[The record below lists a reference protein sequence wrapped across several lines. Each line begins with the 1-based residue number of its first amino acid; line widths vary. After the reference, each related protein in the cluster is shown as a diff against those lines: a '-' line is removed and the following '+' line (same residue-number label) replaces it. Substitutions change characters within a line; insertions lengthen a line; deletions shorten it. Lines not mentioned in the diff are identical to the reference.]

1 MTKKRKLIIWSAA
14 LAGLVLFWQPRSAY
28 ADQINLSFTPS
39 FDTSTLTNQGSF
51 DLAFVLTD
59 GSGVGDQNTTVTLSN
74 FNFGAGGSGSM
85 SPLTT
90 ISDTTFF
97 NSIISSFI
105 PGNQLSFSVQVA
117 STSIDSLAPDFLE
130 FLILQST
137 TGLPISTTDPSGNNL
152 LIALTLDSAST
163 TPQVFSLVPVS
174 VPVSEPG
181 TLVLLASGLVLILLL
196 THRQMSQRS
205 S

>member
-14 LAGLVLFWQPRSAY
+14 LTGLVLFWQPRSAH

-39 FDTSTLTNQGSF
+39 FDTSTLTNQGPF

-59 GSGVGDQNTTVTLSN
+59 GSGGSVGDQNTTVTLSN
-74 FNFGAGGSGSM
+74 FNFGAGGSGSI
-85 SPLTT
+85 STLTT

-97 NSIISSFI
+97 NSIISQFI

-130 FLILQST
+130 FLILQDT
-137 TGLPISTTDPSGNNL
+137 TGLPISTTDPSGNNF
-152 LIALTLDSAST
+152 LIALNLDSASA
-163 TPQVFSLVPVS
+163 TPQVFSPVP
-174 VPVSEPG
+174 EPG
-181 TLVLLASGLVLILLL
+181 TLVLLASGLVLMLLL
-196 THRQMSQRS
+196 AHRQMSQRFS
-205 S
+205 